1 MSDSLCS
8 TENEERMRG
17 KKMLGDA
24 KFEMLSLCTKLDAY
38 IAFSLSEHIFLY
50 ESILALGC

>member
-8 TENEERMRG
+8 TENEERCEE
-17 KKMLGDA
+17 KKMLGDS

>member
-1 MSDSLCS
+1 MFH
-8 TENEERMRG
+8 RKRG
-17 KKMLGDA
+17 KDVRKKMLGDA
-24 KFEMLSLCTKLDAY
+24 KFEMLSLCTKFDAY